1 MLSRFFHKARNF
13 QITGGSFNQVQGDQY
28 NNCMTTII
36 QAKEEEPSEF
46 DEYFKVKLGG
56 IFKLRDVGSSAYPR
70 RWDDGDRW
78 EWEEEKPRSDKTIC
92 TARVLEQPG
101 MVFTML
107 QYSGPDA
114 HRVRLLIFELK
125 KRSKSL
131 SQAFLEDFRTLSSTL
146 TSNASQIYGYS
157 KSSIP
162 SLILYND
169 LAPASRLKGKLG
181 DLDERYLGSV
191 AEQLGCKSN
200 ELWIDNG
207 RGIICRGPPGP
218 EFWMTY
224 MGVRYFGESDVPLTA
239 DLLQSNVLLRFAA
252 SLKSKQ
258 VDRYVIPNT
267 VHISSADASVR
278 ASQPTV
284 ISKLTNTPIAA
295 ATNNAWD
302 SFNNTLSDRKVLE
315 NGLTRFTLAS
325 NPRDILL
332 EWNWTTNR
340 AWMSQA
346 WRVFHNRGISLE
358 DDLSI
363 YDLVYPEATL
373 WSRSVEPSEAQ
384 LNQQSQQPIYLFV
397 HPPPSDLNVNRD
409 YHITSSLHHW
419 SFHEDGCPPLSPDT
433 CRGLGLSNELKYD
446 SDFTAFF
453 WPSEEYQRIHQYQVL
468 RGFDPSTTDFA
479 RHLGCDDNFFQ
490 SVNDSV
496 RFEIHQEHSPESR
509 SSTPASDILGE
520 FEDLA
525 LVKQATTSESSG
537 TRLGSTSSW
546 SPVFLPLA
554 TEVSSELVT
563 TVDTPDVDVDW
574 HLV

>member
-13 QITGGSFNQVQGDQY
+13 QITGGSFNHVQGDQHNHNY
-28 NNCMTTII
+28 TTTIA

-56 IFKLRDVGSSAYPR
+56 IFKLRDVGSTAYPR
-70 RWDDGDRW
+70 RWDDGRR
-78 EWEEEKPRSDKTIC
+78 EWVQEGELRSDRTIC
-92 TARVLEQPG
+92 TAKVLEQPG

-114 HRVRLLIFELK
+114 HR
-125 KRSKSL
+125 
-131 SQAFLEDFRTLSSTL
+131 AFLEDFRMLSSTL
-146 TSNASQIYGYS
+146 TSDVSQIYGYS

-162 SLILYND
+162 SLILYSD
-169 LAPASRLKGKLG
+169 LAPASQFKGDIGVLG
-181 DLDERYLGSV
+181 VLYLCSLAV
-191 AEQLGCKSN
+191 QLGCRN
-200 ELWIDNG
+200 VDELWIDNG
-207 RGIICRGPPGP
+207 RGMICRGPPGP
-218 EFWMTY
+218 GFVMPY
-224 MGVRYFGESDVPLTA
+224 IPACYFGESDVPLTT
-239 DLLQSNVLLRFAA
+239 DLLQEDVLLRFAA
-252 SLKSKQ
+252 SLKSKE
-258 VDRYVIPNT
+258 VDHDVIRFASL
-267 VHISSADASVR
+267 SSRADASVCV
-278 ASQPTV
+278 SQPTV
-284 ISKLTNTPIAA
+284 ISKLTNTPIAV
-295 ATNNAWD
+295 ATNNAWE

-332 EWNWTTNR
+332 KWNWTTNR

-509 SSTPASDILGE
+509 SSTSASDILGE
-520 FEDLA
+520 FEYLA
-525 LVKQATTSESSG
+525 LVEQTTTSETSA

-546 SPVFLPLA
+546 SPVFLPSA